1 MRNAQKIIQKVQQLL
16 KYHPDCGDLV
26 TKGKVNVVYTAPAD
40 NPLLP
45 MTLER
50 IEFDYYVRVVVTDSK
65 IEYIDHG
72 AKKLF
77 EYNGWRKLMK
87 L

>member
-1 MRNAQKIIQKVQQLL
+1 MRNVQKIIAKVQQLL
-16 KYHPDCGDLV
+16 KYHPDCKDV
-26 TKGKVNVVYTAPAD
+26 VAKGKISVIYVTQAN

-45 MTLER
+45 MHLDR
-50 IEFDYYVRVVVTDSK
+50 IEFDFYTKLIVTDSK

-77 EYNGWRKLMK
+77 EYDGWRKLMK